1 MIACDADA
9 EFPSEWG
16 GREKGIVS
24 QECDGSM
31 DSVTRLRCKFD
42 PPRIELVQ
50 AKKFLIFR

>member
-1 MIACDADA
+1 VIACDADA